1 MAYCHFDLAIFFFAS
16 LSLIF
21 RGYEAGLA
29 CFQCHALNLVYS
41 GPLST
46 LCAIR
51 GPTAPQAKA
60 FLAYFLRSL
69 SIAWRILTLT

>member
-1 MAYCHFDLAIFFFAS
+1 MTLESAVNNGAGFSS
-16 LSLIF
+16 L
-21 RGYEAGLA
+21 RAKT
-29 CFQCHALNLVYS
+29 LNLVYS

-51 GPTAPQAKA
+51 GPAAPQAKA